1 MALRH
6 LLLVEPFLRRPGA
19 LENVLADKGK
29 HSFWEASENVPAD
42 RGKLA
47 MVTGDGMP
55 LIMSDRI
62 RGTFYMPGDPSP
74 HELG

>member
-6 LLLVEPFLRRPGA
+6 LLLVEPFCEDQVPLKTYRRIRANTPFF
-19 LENVLADKGK
+19 KT
-29 HSFWEASENVPAD
+29 SENVPAD

-62 RGTFYMPGDPSP
+62 RGTFYTRYAR
-74 HELG
+74 